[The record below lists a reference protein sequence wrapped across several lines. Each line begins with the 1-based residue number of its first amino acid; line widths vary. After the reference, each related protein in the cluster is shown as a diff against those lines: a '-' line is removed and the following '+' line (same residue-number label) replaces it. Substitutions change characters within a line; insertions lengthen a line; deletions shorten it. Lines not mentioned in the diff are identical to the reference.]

1 MGVDIDGKN
10 SNKRYKSKKAW
21 LIKSGMDADEA
32 ARKARG
38 YAGGKTSPKAGKK
51 DDPPTCEFDDLPE
64 EVLKLPEEAQKI
76 WAQIYNDAINDN
88 DEADSAVAAWEAVG
102 NAGYKKDGETWI
114 KASEI
119 TGRFRGLIAL
129 GEDML
134 TPAPSGMQYS
144 STSIVE
150 ILRTGEWVHP
160 VYGDIKI
167 TEKSIDGFNASFYNN
182 VRGVDLAVDQ
192 EHKPEEGA
200 EGWFK
205 KLWKIPHPDDDGFS
219 LMAEIQWT
227 WRGEQLI
234 REGIYRYFSADFD
247 FEWTDPETGQK
258 YKNVLFG
265 GALTNRPFIKH
276 MEPIILS
283 EGIIETL
290 GFVFREQ
297 TKGAQINNNQ
307 GGEPDVK
314 LTAEHLKALGLSE
327 TATETEI
334 LGAIMAAAQKKTDP
348 PKADPKPDEQ
358 TIQLSEKVKTLSETV
373 IAAQAQV
380 KLLSEANV
388 KLAEDAKNTRWEKI
402 SQDAFREGRMTVQL
416 AEKFKP
422 LFMSSPEAIEPIIA
436 DLPKVIPGEK
446 GHAGAGGDGG
456 SGGSKK
462 LSEPQSEVAK
472 MLGLTEDQ
480 FEKGIPAWM
489 KTPGKE

>member
-1 MGVDIDGKN
+1 MGA
-10 SNKRYKSKKAW
+10 SKRYKSKMAW

-32 ARKARG
+32 SRRARG
-38 YAGGKTSPKAGKK
+38 YAGGKAPRKPNDSSP
-51 DDPPTCEFDDLPE
+51 CEFEELPD

-76 WAQIYNDAINDN
+76 WAQAYNDAIAEN
-88 DEADSAVAAWEAVG
+88 DETDSAVAAWKAVD

-114 KASEI
+114 KASEL
-119 TGRFRGLIAL
+119 TGRFKGLIAL
-129 GEDML
+129 QESML
-134 TPAPSGMQYS
+134 TPSPSGMQYAA
-144 STSIVE
+144 TSIVE

-160 VYGDIKI
+160 VYGKIKI
-167 TEKSIDGFNASFYNN
+167 QEKDIDGFVTSFYNN

-227 WRGEQLI
+227 WHGEQLI

-247 FEWTDPETGQK
+247 FEWTDPENGEK
-258 YKNVLFG
+258 FKNVLFG

-290 GFVFREQ
+290 GFVFREE
-297 TKGAQINNNQ
+297 TKGVRKNNNNQ

-327 TATETEI
+327 TATEAEVLT
-334 LGAIMAAAQKKTDP
+334 AIMAASQRKIDP
-348 PKADPKPDEQ
+348 PKPDEQ
-358 TIQLSEKVKTLSETV
+358 AIQLSEKVKTLTDTV
-373 IAAQAQV
+373 VAAQTQV
-380 KLLSEANV
+380 KLLSEQNA
-388 KLAEDAKNTRWEKI
+388 KLAEDAKNTRWEKV

-422 LFMSSPEAIEPIIA
+422 LFMASPEAIEPIIA
-436 DLPKVIPGEK
+436 DLPKVIQGEK
-446 GHAGAGGDGG
+446 GHNGAGGDGIG
-456 SGGSKK
+456 NGGSKK

-480 FEKGIPAWM
+480 FEKGIPSWM
-489 KTPGKE
+489 KQPGKE

>member
-1 MGVDIDGKN
+1 MAVDIDGKN

-38 YAGGKTSPKAGKK
+38 YAGGKTSPKAGKV
-51 DDPPTCEFDDLPE
+51 DDPPTCEFDELPD
-64 EVLKLPEEAQKI
+64 EVTKLPEEAQRI
-76 WAQIYNDAINDN
+76 WAQVYNDAIEDN
-88 DEADSAVAAWEAVG
+88 DEADAAVAAWEAVD

-129 GEDML
+129 GEEML
-134 TPAPSGMQYS
+134 TPAPSGLQYA

-160 VYGDIKI
+160 VYGNIKI
-167 TEKSIDGFNASFYNN
+167 TEKSIDGFIANFYNK

-205 KLWKIPHPDDDGFS
+205 KLWKIPRTTDDAGFS
-219 LMAEIQWT
+219 LMAEVQWT
-227 WRGEQLI
+227 WHGEQLI

-247 FEWTDPETGQK
+247 FEWTDPETGEK
-258 YKNVLFG
+258 FKNVLFG

-290 GFVFREQ
+290 GFVFREDS
-297 TKGAQINNNQ
+297 KINKQ
-307 GGEPDVK
+307 GGDPDVK

-327 TATETEI
+327 NATETEI
-334 LGAIMAAAQKKTDP
+334 LGAILASAQKKNDP
-348 PKADPKPDEQ
+348 PKPNDQ
-358 TIQLSEKVKTLSETV
+358 TVKLSEEVKTLSETV
-373 IAAQAQV
+373 VAAQNQI
-380 KLLSEANV
+380 KQLSEANIQ
-388 KLAEDAKNTRWEKI
+388 LAEAAKATRWEKV

-422 LFMSSPEAIEPIIA
+422 LFMASPEVIEPIIS
-436 DLPKVIPGEK
+436 DLPKLISGEK
-446 GHAGAGGDGG
+446 GHRGVNVNGETT
-456 SGGSKK
+456 K

-472 MLGLTEDQ
+472 MLGLSEAQ
-480 FEKGIPAWM
+480 FEKGKPAWLVNS
-489 KTPGKE
+489 GKE